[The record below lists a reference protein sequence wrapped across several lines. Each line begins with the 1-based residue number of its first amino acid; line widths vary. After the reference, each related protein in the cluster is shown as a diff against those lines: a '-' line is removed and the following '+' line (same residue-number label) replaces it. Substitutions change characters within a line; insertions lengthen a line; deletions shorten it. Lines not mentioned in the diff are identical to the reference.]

1 MDKKSA
7 EKALAKAVRALSDV
21 LPLER
26 YLLFPVIY
34 SVCVWAV
41 RRVFDYRAR
50 ILSWQLWLEPG
61 AVGTKPDDFVRR
73 FFETHDGLAREYA
86 EELRAANMR
95 ALRKAFGRLY
105 PVVGIEDPFLL
116 GLFAKDLEAG
126 DFRKIVD
133 EFSARGARARAD
145 VAAASADSRFW
156 RELETAGMEVAS
168 LGIHLFTDDE
178 VRRLILEQIRKKGS
192 PSSASGGG
200 GGAR

>member
-7 EKALAKAVRALSDV
+7 EKALAKAVLALSDV
-21 LPLER
+21 LPLKT
-26 YLLFPVIY
+26 YLLFPVVY

-61 AVGTKPDDFVRR
+61 AVATKPDDFVRR
-73 FFETHDGLAREYA
+73 FFEKHRGLAKEYA
-86 EELRAANMR
+86 EELRAENMK

-116 GLFAKDLEAG
+116 GLFAIELKAG
-126 DFRKIVD
+126 DYRKIVD
-133 EFSARGARARAD
+133 EFAARGARARAD
-145 VAAASADSRFW
+145 IAAASEEDRFW
-156 RELETAGMEVAS
+156 RDLETAGVELAS

-178 VRRLILEQIRKKGS
+178 VRRLILEQIRKRDS
-192 PSSASGGG
+192 RRSASGGG
-200 GGAR
+200 GGA

>member
-21 LPLER
+21 LPLKS
-26 YLLFPVIY
+26 YLLFPVVY

-50 ILSWQLWLEPG
+50 ILSWQAWLEPG
-61 AVGTKPDDFVRR
+61 AVATKPDDFILR
-73 FFETHDGLAREYA
+73 FFRGHDGLAKAYES
-86 EELRAANMR
+86 ELEARTMR
-95 ALRKAFGRLY
+95 PLRRAFGRLY

-116 GLFAKDLEAG
+116 GLFAKELEAG

-133 EFSARGARARAD
+133 EFAARGAKARAD
-145 VAAASADSRFW
+145 IAAASADDRFW
-156 RELETAGMEVAS
+156 RELETAGMEIAS

-178 VRRLILEQIRKKGS
+178 VRRLILEKTRKMGS
-192 PSSASGGG
+192 LRSVSGGG